1 MTDKSFIAN
10 IVKESPYE
18 EELKSIF
25 SDHFDNLEQPVSLSL
40 GIHLNGLH
48 VNDIVSLLR
57 ANGIDAVP
65 YYDPK
70 VKENL
75 NCFVVDGTGVRS
87 PFLTPEDA
95 VKATADIFN
104 TLRKENID
112 TSRAL
117 PVTKR
122 NLIPAISRVY
132 DQKTINISDNN
143 PNEKDV
149 DSFLSQQ
156 LEAAKSMPAVDV
168 LQTRKEHVLYRGG
181 TLGDNPYA
189 LTFHRR
195 QRDAA
200 YATKSFSDAATYA
213 DGVRGA
219 GLKYKE
225 INGIHYGFIYEYKES
240 IGQAFYGMAEIEQP
254 KGSKE
259 CVGHSE
265 NKKDYET
272 LIRPDRNQVTSVYL
286 KAGDRVV
293 KIADDKGFYSPEWEH
308 FAKLH
313 TPYNISEKNDYMQER
328 MNKQIADFRVV
339 PYIKENAPLKDEY
352 KSFTPDIHGLVF
364 SSAIKNGKENGTDII
379 EINNADFSSIIPP
392 EKSDMYYTGDFS
404 MDNCSASGIINL
416 SKCTGIVG
424 ISNSTLS
431 STDNLVFPQEC
442 RCFFFSNVNIPE
454 GNTLDLSNLKTNIV
468 SLENQNCAKL
478 GAFYP
483 PKEAMIKFKKGTSL
497 PKNMDWECKEV
508 ILSSF
513 QPPEGQK
520 IDLSQVKSNNF
531 TFEDQNFSNMDTIS
545 LPENP
550 NVTICGGNTK
560 LPEKL
565 PLKCDTLSFVDIKS
579 QQETFLRLSN
589 LDMSKAECPF
599 FSFSFRNQK
608 CEEFILNNV
617 TFPAG
622 SILDLSKTK
631 CKSFVFEDQDFSK
644 LGKLILPENAA
655 VQIKGN
661 TILPPKKT
669 KNKSLQ
675 SKISDYKLTTE
686 EKEVKSKGL
695 HSKILTAGTNK
706 TAEKSSRTPS
716 TPSSENLKALKQQRD
731 IHAY

>member
-189 LTFHRR
+189 LTFHRW

-200 YATKSFSDAATYA
+200 YATKSFSAAATYA

-225 INGIHYGFIYEYKES
+225 INGIQYGFIYEYKES
-240 IGQAFYGMAEIEQP
+240 IGQAFYGMAEIERP

-293 KIADDKGFYSPEWEH
+293 
-308 FAKLH
+308 
-313 TPYNISEKNDYMQER
+313 
-328 MNKQIADFRVV
+328 
-339 PYIKENAPLKDEY
+339 
-352 KSFTPDIHGLVF
+352 
-364 SSAIKNGKENGTDII
+364 
-379 EINNADFSSIIPP
+379 
-392 EKSDMYYTGDFS
+392 
-404 MDNCSASGIINL
+404 
-416 SKCTGIVG
+416 
-424 ISNSTLS
+424 
-431 STDNLVFPQEC
+431 
-442 RCFFFSNVNIPE
+442 
-454 GNTLDLSNLKTNIV
+454 
-468 SLENQNCAKL
+468 
-478 GAFYP
+478 
-483 PKEAMIKFKKGTSL
+483 
-497 PKNMDWECKEV
+497 
-508 ILSSF
+508 
-513 QPPEGQK
+513 
-520 IDLSQVKSNNF
+520 
-531 TFEDQNFSNMDTIS
+531 
-545 LPENP
+545 
-550 NVTICGGNTK
+550 
-560 LPEKL
+560 
-565 PLKCDTLSFVDIKS
+565 
-579 QQETFLRLSN
+579 
-589 LDMSKAECPF
+589 
-599 FSFSFRNQK
+599 
-608 CEEFILNNV
+608 
-617 TFPAG
+617 
-622 SILDLSKTK
+622 
-631 CKSFVFEDQDFSK
+631 
-644 LGKLILPENAA
+644 
-655 VQIKGN
+655 
-661 TILPPKKT
+661 
-669 KNKSLQ
+669 
-675 SKISDYKLTTE
+675 
-686 EKEVKSKGL
+686 
-695 HSKILTAGTNK
+695 
-706 TAEKSSRTPS
+706 
-716 TPSSENLKALKQQRD
+716 
-731 IHAY
+731 